1 MSSPDVTRLYVA
13 LGRLNRTLRR
23 EVPDATVGHGAL
35 SALATLVDGGPLRV
49 GALAEAEGISAPSM
63 TRILASLEQ
72 LGHLRRTPDPDDGRA
87 QLVAA
92 TDSGA
97 RLVTEGRSR
106 RLVALARRM
115 EGLDASTREQL
126 LAALPALERLSAPDA

>member
-72 LGHLRRTPDPDDGRA
+72 LGHLRRTADPDDGRA

>member
-35 SALATLVDGGPLRV
+35 SALATLVDGGPLRA